1 VTSDVQKKLEEDLHA
16 ETETRLAVD
25 RNDGPD
31 NVNNVHKTKHKK
43 ARVTQRKTFYC
54 RKCDI
59 SFASHS
65 SRKYHSSQMHRTHR
79 CQKCGM
85 VFSGQRNF
93 TKHVHTEHPGL
104 PVYKVFPVR

>member
-1 VTSDVQKKLEEDLHA
+1 VTSDVQKKLEEDLHP
-16 ETETRLAVD
+16 ETETGLAVD

-31 NVNNVHKTKHKK
+31 NLNNVHKPKHKK

-59 SFASHS
+59 SFASHA
-65 SRKYHSSQMHRTHR
+65 SRKYHSSQVHHTHR

-85 VFSGQRNF
+85 VFSGQCNF